1 MISYSHTIGI
11 ASFEGRGFMN
21 PVDLALD
28 NDGLLYVLSRSNAS
42 NKDVRVSVQTTDSE
56 YKREFGRWGT
66 EPGQTILPSSIAI
79 DKGNRVYV
87 SDEFMHNI
95 SVFDTDGTFIERW
108 GELGSD
114 PGHFNRPSGIR
125 LDLDGNIVVVDHLN
139 SRVQKFDSRGNLLSN
154 FGTFGYDDGEFNY
167 PWGLC
172 VDALNNIW
180 IADWRND
187 RIQKF
192 DAFGHFLM
200 TIGESGH
207 NDGQLHRPSSVTV
220 DSDGNIYVADWG
232 NERIQV
238 FDANGILL
246 NIMCGEATL
255 SKWALEWLE
264 VNKDEYNARKNSNL
278 VIAELPTHLNSP
290 YHVSSQ
296 TEHLFWG
303 PVSVK
308 LDTENRFYVTEHSR
322 HRIQIFQRC
331 ETTVS

>member
-28 NDGLLYVLSRSNAS
+28 NEGLLYVLSRSNAS

-95 SVFDTDGTFIERW
+95 SVFDSDGTFIERW
-108 GELGSD
+108 GELGSE

-125 LDLDGNIVVVDHLN
+125 LDMDGNIVVVDHLN
-139 SRVQKFDSRGNLLSN
+139 SRVQKFDSRGNLLSH
-154 FGTFGYDDGEFNY
+154 FGTFGYDDGQFNY

-187 RIQKF
+187 RIQVFNQDGEFLFKF
-192 DAFGHFLM
+192 GVSGSEKSQFSRPSGVHVSD
-200 TIGESGH
+200 SGH
-207 NDGQLHRPSSVTV
+207 IYVSDWRNNRIQIF
-220 DSDGNIYVADWG
+220 DGNQNWVKTLYGD
-232 NERIQV
+232 
-238 FDANGILL
+238 
-246 NIMCGEATL
+246 ATL
-255 SKWALEWLE
+255 SKWCKDFLDVNPEQASWRENAALFEQEKRFW
-264 VNKDEYNARKNSNL
+264 
-278 VIAELPTHLNSP
+278 LPTAVMSTPDGNIFVADSC
-290 YHVSSQ
+290 
-296 TEHLFWG
+296 
-303 PVSVK
+303 
-308 LDTENRFYVTEHSR
+308 R
-322 HRIQIFQRC
+322 HRVQIYK
-331 ETTVS
+331 ESPVLSKV